1 MPFLMTP
8 HEDFLIYW
16 KDILKHFV
24 MQLLTFPGTENE
36 GGTRIVYKLLV
47 IIWIFIGLACLVT
60 LIGECTETLKAFTEK
75 KEKEKVN

>member
-1 MPFLMTP
+1 
-8 HEDFLIYW
+8 
-16 KDILKHFV
+16 

-60 LIGECTETLKAFTEK
+60 LIGECTDTLKAFTEK
-75 KEKEKVN
+75 REKEKVKSYQQ